1 MREAKK
7 HRIIALQLSFTIIYH
22 CRDSP
27 THVHYGY
34 PFAPSSSENY
44 YFGLKIWFVLE
55 KVLILV
61 LTETLDL

>member
-34 PFAPSSSENY
+34 PFAPSTSEY
-44 YFGLKIWFVLE
+44 DYFGLKIWFE
-55 KVLILV
+55 KSGNFVTKFISY
-61 LTETLDL
+61 